1 MKKKVIIIGAG
12 VGGLATAVRL
22 QSKGYDVTIYEKM
35 DRVGGKMNLITGNGF
50 KFDLGPTIV
59 MMPHIY
65 EDVFVAAGVS
75 PKDYIPMEKIEP
87 MYSLYYDDGEK
98 LSVSTDYVE
107 MNKLLENIS
116 YKDTQGFYEYIAEIY
131 KRYLVAKN
139 DFIERSFR
147 GPKDFY
153 NPYTLKQALKLKTF
167 DSAYHTIS
175 KYIENDKLRKLLS
188 FQTLYIGVSPY
199 NGPSIYTIIPMI
211 EMVYGVWFIKGGMY
225 TMANSMERLFKEMGG
240 EVKLNAEVD
249 EILFKDKKAIG
260 IRVNGEEVFS
270 DYLVCNA
277 DFPYAM
283 KKLVKDD
290 EIKGKYTDEKIDNMK
305 YSCSCFLMYLG
316 IDKKI
321 DQLDCHNVFFA
332 KDFDKNIEEIFSG
345 IVPEDP
351 SFYAYVPT
359 KLDESLAPE
368 GKECLYV
375 LVPVPE
381 LSKSKTN
388 WDENFITQYKE
399 KILNIISEKIG
410 DKNLNSHIEFEKI
423 FTPKNFERELNA
435 YNGATFGLAPTLFQ
449 SNYYRPHNKFKY
461 AENLYFAGSSVHP
474 GAGVPIV
481 LTSAKLAYEEIIKD
495 DMGE

>member
-35 DRVGGKMNLITGNGF
+35 DRVGGKMNLITGNGY

-75 PKDYIPMEKIEP
+75 SKNYIPMEKIEP

-249 EILFKDKKAIG
+249 EILFKDKKLLG
-260 IRVNGEEVFS
+260 FELME
-270 DYLVCNA
+270 
-277 DFPYAM
+277 
-283 KKLVKDD
+283 KK
-290 EIKGKYTDEKIDNMK
+290 
-305 YSCSCFLMYLG
+305 SCR
-316 IDKKI
+316 
-321 DQLDCHNVFFA
+321 
-332 KDFDKNIEEIFSG
+332 
-345 IVPEDP
+345 
-351 SFYAYVPT
+351 
-359 KLDESLAPE
+359 
-368 GKECLYV
+368 
-375 LVPVPE
+375 
-381 LSKSKTN
+381 
-388 WDENFITQYKE
+388 
-399 KILNIISEKIG
+399 II
-410 DKNLNSHIEFEKI
+410 
-423 FTPKNFERELNA
+423 
-435 YNGATFGLAPTLFQ
+435 
-449 SNYYRPHNKFKY
+449 
-461 AENLYFAGSSVHP
+461 
-474 GAGVPIV
+474 
-481 LTSAKLAYEEIIKD
+481 
-495 DMGE
+495 